1 MVASVKWV
9 AMAVRR
15 VNTVR
20 LPMTRIALL
29 RYGRIAKRHSDLLG
43 GGHIKGALAFRRRTR
58 FGKEII
64 ANYSVNP
71 PNVYG
76 FGRQAF
82 TSMSLI
88 VCRIKIH
95 RSLMGFKAEKVLN

>member
-1 MVASVKWV
+1 
-9 AMAVRR
+9 MAVRKL
-15 VNTVR
+15 NTVR
-20 LPMTRIALL
+20 LPVTRIALL
-29 RYGRIAKRHSDLLG
+29 GCGRIAKRHSDLFG

-82 TSMSLI
+82 TRMSLI
-88 VCRIKIH
+88 VCRIKIEH
-95 RSLMGFKAEKVLN
+95 SLMGFKVDKVLN